1 MIRLNVEVWVEVTPI
16 VISGGHIPG
25 SALDERVVELFQSTF
40 ACEEGAR
47 AKLHKGMHYVHR
59 WFLTIGGIEVVD
71 VGITEGTTGHC
82 ITANTNTERNESRLS
97 HSGTTKRVATNLA
110 TGPIMLKISKSIA
123 SVTVGSSS
131 PT

>member
-1 MIRLNVEVWVEVTPI
+1 MIRLNVKVWVQVTPM
-16 VISGGHIPG
+16 VISSGHIPG

-40 ACEEGAR
+40 TCEEGAP
-47 AKLHKGMHYVHR
+47 KLHEGTNYVHN

-71 VGITEGTTGHC
+71 VGITEGTTGHG
-82 ITANTNTERNESRLS
+82 ITANTNTGGNESRLS
-97 HSGTTKRVATNLA
+97 HSGATKQVTTNLA